1 MTQAVLWSACG
12 LLPFAVR
19 LTNALASAENW
30 TFIHEPKRSEWT
42 SLPQHFKKAGWWAAG
57 AGKLYHPGSPQ
68 HEDNPLSWSVEYPE
82 DVGGG
87 CSCTPMA
94 NYCRLPDNTTCY
106 DVQLTVRMRGLRP
119 LARLVPESSD
129 GGSCVQDI
137 VVGDLHT
144 HHDNATLGE
153 MPFFLGLGVH
163 KPVRPSCSVRCAVS
177 LTRTPVVSTCHGRC
191 PAASLICTRL
201 RRKSRLPLTLTSR
214 PTCHRS
220 PGTNAP
226 VRPRH
231 HPPVSFRVCS
241 NVVAET
247 LVALQGR
254 RFPSGSPK
262 ERRSTAP
269 WPSTHD
275 APTTLRHH
283 SPTTSSAA
291 CSTQLTSLAT
301 TNRPS

>member
-1 MTQAVLWSACG
+1 MLRRPAHGAHVS
-12 LLPFAVR
+12 PEV
-19 LTNALASAENW
+19 
-30 TFIHEPKRSEWT
+30 
-42 SLPQHFKKAGWWAAG
+42 AG
-57 AGKLYHPGSPQ
+57 Q
-68 HEDNPLSWSVEYPE
+68 
-82 DVGGG
+82 
-87 CSCTPMA
+87 
-94 NYCRLPDNTTCY
+94 TC
-106 DVQLTVRMRGLRP
+106 
-119 LARLVPESSD
+119 PESSD
-129 GGSCVQDI
+129 GGSCAQDI

-201 RRKSRLPLTLTSR
+201 RRRSRLPLTLTSR

-247 LVALQGR
+247 LSPCRGGVSLLVHQRSAGQPHRGPARTARLLRCDIIR
-254 RFPSGSPK
+254 RPP
-262 ERRSTAP
+262 RRPRA
-269 WPSTHD
+269 
-275 APTTLRHH
+275 RH
-283 SPTTSSAA
+283 S
-291 CSTQLTSLAT
+291 
-301 TNRPS
+301 

>member
-106 DVQLTVRMRGLRP
+106 DVQLTVRMCRLRSQ
-119 LARLVPESSD
+119 ARLVPRAQTEALALRTLWSATCTPITTTRRSPRCLFSS
-129 GGSCVQDI
+129 V
-137 VVGDLHT
+137 
-144 HHDNATLGE
+144 
-153 MPFFLGLGVH
+153 
-163 KPVRPSCSVRCAVS
+163 SVC
-177 LTRTPVVSTCHGRC
+177 
-191 PAASLICTRL
+191 
-201 RRKSRLPLTLTSR
+201 TSR
-214 PTCHRS
+214 
-220 PGTNAP
+220 
-226 VRPRH
+226 
-231 HPPVSFRVCS
+231 
-241 NVVAET
+241 
-247 LVALQGR
+247 
-254 RFPSGSPK
+254 
-262 ERRSTAP
+262 
-269 WPSTHD
+269 
-275 APTTLRHH
+275 
-283 SPTTSSAA
+283 
-291 CSTQLTSLAT
+291 
-301 TNRPS
+301 